1 MKGYTVMP
9 TFKID
14 QYNFLSLIHKQTI
27 DQFVCTC
34 FQDNEVRTI
43 HPSELNVTSIQ
54 LIMNHHLIG
63 YCGVYQCSMEEN
75 HNYIIGIV
83 SCFCIDSKFRKQ
95 GYGKLLLN
103 YTERWMI
110 HSNAFDF
117 SIFTCNHK
125 NLMFYIQNSDWCILD
140 IEVKSY
146 LYSSYNS
153 KKLNLFVLFQSFQPQ
168 ITTDFMTKYFP
179 TISLILPFKIFV

>member
-1 MKGYTVMP
+1 MKGYTVML

-14 QYNFLSLIHKQTI
+14 QYNSLSLIHKQTI

-34 FQDNEVRTI
+34 FQDDEVRTI

-103 YTERWMI
+103 YTERWMMI
-110 HSNAFDF
+110 ISG
-117 SIFTCNHK
+117 SSTTQFTTSAPVVDNR
-125 NLMFYIQNSDWCILD
+125 S
-140 IEVKSY
+140 
-146 LYSSYNS
+146 
-153 KKLNLFVLFQSFQPQ
+153 
-168 ITTDFMTKYFP
+168 
-179 TISLILPFKIFV
+179 TISANK